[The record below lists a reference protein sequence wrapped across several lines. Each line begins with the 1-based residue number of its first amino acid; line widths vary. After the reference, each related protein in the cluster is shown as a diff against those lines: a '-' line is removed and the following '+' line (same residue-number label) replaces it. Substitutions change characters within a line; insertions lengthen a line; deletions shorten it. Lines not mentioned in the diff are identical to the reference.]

1 MASAP
6 SLKAVLLGSGLVAL
20 AVTAS
25 FLHEERPAAEKRP
38 QPLEA
43 PPGWELA
50 GHHIEG
56 YEVSFDEKGGRR
68 GGQAL
73 HIASVLPEP
82 PGFAGVARQVDPGP
96 YRGRRLALLA
106 DARADAVG
114 GWAGLW
120 MRIDTPEQRSWALD
134 NMQERPLRGTLDW
147 QPYRVVLDVPG
158 HASQIYYGALLY
170 GAGTVW
176 LEGFELSEANPD
188 EPSTEPAASQLRRR
202 GLDFEEGS
210 RQ

>member
-6 SLKAVLLGSGLVAL
+6 SLKTVLLASGLVAL
-20 AVTAS
+20 AATA
-25 FLHEERPAAEKRP
+25 LVLRERRPAEKEP
-38 QPLEA
+38 PPSEA

-50 GHHIEG
+50 GHHIED
-56 YEVSFDEKGGRR
+56 YQVRLDAKGGHR
-68 GGQAL
+68 GGSAL
-73 HIASVLPEP
+73 RLASVIPEP
-82 PGFAGVARQVDPGP
+82 QGFAGVARQVDPAP

-106 DARADAVG
+106 DARAEAVG

-134 NMQERPLRGTLDW
+134 NMQERAIRGTRGW
-147 QPYRVVLDVPG
+147 QPYRVVLDVPAN
-158 HASQIYYGALLY
+158 ASTIYYGALLY

-176 LEGFELSEANPD
+176 LDGFELREANPD

-202 GLDFEEGS
+202 GLDFE
-210 RQ
+210 